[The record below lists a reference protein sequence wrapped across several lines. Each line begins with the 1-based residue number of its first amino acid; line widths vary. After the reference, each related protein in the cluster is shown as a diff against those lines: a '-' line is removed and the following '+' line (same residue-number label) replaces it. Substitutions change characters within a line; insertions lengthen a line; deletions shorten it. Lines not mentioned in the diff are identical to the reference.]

1 MVCSLILEGISIQI
15 DKYKEDMNL
24 KNICIVNINFLMEHI
39 KEILSDNF
47 TGKTVSIRG
56 WVYRIRTSG
65 KITFIVMR
73 DVSGIIQCTASSDNL
88 SDDGMKELSSLTVE
102 SSLELSGEVKKDPR
116 SVTGY
121 EISISSYKIYERNEN
136 FPITRDLG
144 EEFLLD
150 NRHLWLRSREFA
162 AVLKIRSTIF
172 KAFSDYFYGNEY
184 YQVQAPMFVSTA
196 TEGGASLFNVDYFG
210 EKVNLTQS
218 SQFYLETMIYSLEK
232 VFTIAPSFRA
242 EKSRTRRHLTEYWH
256 AEGEAAW
263 YSNDDMMAEEE
274 KMVKFIIDAVLK
286 NNEDELKIIN
296 RDVNKLKN
304 IKIPFERIKY
314 RDLIEKSKG
323 FGMNLKYGDD
333 LGADEEY
340 GIMVHFDNPIFV
352 TDYPEALKTF
362 YHRPDPDNPGEILCH
377 DMLAPEGY
385 GEVIGGGE
393 RIYDLQELLDRI
405 RKNNLNPD
413 DYYWY
418 VDLRRYGS
426 IPHSGFGLGMDRLV
440 MWICGLSNIRETI
453 PYPRTIR
460 RVKP

>member
-1 MVCSLILEGISIQI
+1 
-15 DKYKEDMNL
+15 
-24 KNICIVNINFLMEHI
+24 MEKI
-39 KEILSDNF
+39 KDILSDKF
-47 TGKTVSIRG
+47 LEKEVSIRG
-56 WVYRIRTSG
+56 WVYRIRGSG
-65 KITFIVMR
+65 KITFIVLR
-73 DVSGIIQCTASSDNL
+73 DSTDIVQCVASSEKLDEAA
-88 SDDGMKELSSLTVE
+88 MKDISSLTVE
-102 SSLELSGEVKKDPR
+102 SSIEVSGTLRKDTR
-116 SVTGY
+116 AVTGY
-121 EISISSYKIYERNEN
+121 ELSIDKYRIYERNEN
-136 FPITRDLG
+136 FPIARDLG

-150 NRHLWLRSREFA
+150 NRHLWLRSREFTA
-162 AVLKIRSTIF
+162 ILKIRSTVF
-172 KAFSDYFYGNEY
+172 KAFTDYFYGEDY

-218 SQFYLETMIYSLEK
+218 SQFYLETMIFSLEK

-263 YSNDDMMAEEE
+263 YNNEDMMEDEE
-274 KMVKFIIDAVLK
+274 KMIKFIIDAVLK
-286 NNEDELKIIN
+286 NNLEDLKIIN
-296 RDVNKLKN
+296 RNIDKLNN
-304 IKIPFERIKY
+304 IKVPFQRIKY
-314 RDLIEKSKG
+314 RDLIKKSNE

-352 TDYPEALKTF
+352 TDYPETLKTF

-377 DMLAPEGY
+377 DLLAPEGY
-385 GEVIGGGE
+385 GEILGGGE
-393 RIYDLQELLDRI
+393 RIYDLDELLERI
-405 RKNNLNPD
+405 NKNGLNPE

-426 IPHSGFGLGMDRLV
+426 IPHSGFGLGLDRLV

>member
-1 MVCSLILEGISIQI
+1 MHNSHSLP
-15 DKYKEDMNL
+15 
-24 KNICIVNINFLMEHI
+24 MEKI
-39 KEILSDNF
+39 RDVLSDNF
-47 TGKTVSIRG
+47 TGKEVSIRG
-56 WVYRIRTSG
+56 WVYRIRSSG
-65 KITFIVMR
+65 RITFIVLR
-73 DVSGIIQCTASSDNL
+73 DSTDIVQCVASSDDL
-88 SDDGMKELSSLTVE
+88 SADAMKGLSSLTVE
-102 SSLELSGEVKKDPR
+102 SSLELSGTIRKDPR
-116 SVTGY
+116 AVTGY
-121 EISISSYKIYERNEN
+121 EISINTYKIYERNEN
-136 FPITRDLG
+136 FPIARDLG

-150 NRHLWLRSREFA
+150 NRHLWLRSREFT
-162 AVLKIRSTIF
+162 AVLKIRSTVF
-172 KAFSDYFYGNEY
+172 KAFTDYFYGNGY

-218 SQFYLETMIYSLEK
+218 SQFYLETMIFSLEK

-263 YSNDDMMAEEE
+263 YNNEDMMEDEE
-274 KMVKFIIDAVLK
+274 KMIKFIIDEVLK
-286 NNEDELKIIN
+286 NNMEDLKIIN
-296 RDVNKLKN
+296 RDPARLEN
-304 IKIPFERIKY
+304 IKVPFQRIRY
-314 RDLIEKSKG
+314 RDLIEKSRE

-352 TDYPEALKTF
+352 TDYPESLKTF
-362 YHRPDPDNPGEILCH
+362 YHRPDPDSPGEILCH
-377 DMLAPEGY
+377 DLLAPEGY
-385 GEVIGGGE
+385 GEILGGGE
-393 RIYDLQELLDRI
+393 RIYDLEELLDRI
-405 RKNNLNPD
+405 KKNGLSPE

-418 VDLRRYGS
+418 VDLRKYGS
-426 IPHSGFGLGMDRLV
+426 IPHSGFGLGLDRLV